1 MTIVHVDT
9 LTIRRAQIADILA
22 EGQRRIEAGD
32 PSAPAEQQPGESNAA
47 YALRL
52 ADFFIQMACEQ
63 AAFEVFDR
71 DVFVM
76 HMQQRRVG
84 SDPR

>member
-1 MTIVHVDT
+1 MKIVHVDT
-9 LTIRRAQIADILA
+9 LTIRRPQIADILA

-32 PSAPAEQQPGESNAA
+32 PSAPAEQQPGESGAA

-52 ADFFIQMACEQ
+52 ADFFIQLACEE

-71 DVFVM
+71 EVFAL
-76 HMQQRRVG
+76 HWKQRK
-84 SDPR
+84 PA